1 MTIEQ
6 ARLRLEALLRPL
18 VARPETADL
27 VPEIERIYQ
36 ALRDQ
41 VWFLG
46 EQKRQLD
53 ALRQELQAL

>member
-27 VPEIERIYQ
+27 APELERVYQ
-36 ALRDQ
+36 VLRDQ

-53 ALRQELQAL
+53 LLRQELEAL

>member
-6 ARLRLEALLRPL
+6 SRFRLEELLRLL
-18 VARPETADL
+18 VGRPETADL
-27 VPEIERIYQ
+27 VPELERIYQ
-36 ALRDQ
+36 PLRDQ

-46 EQKRQLD
+46 EQKRHLD